1 MNKVKLLVSLVL
13 LAAPLVSSSLA
24 QGTPNPNA
32 VVVGGAAPLTEG
44 FIREYTDFL
53 SELLGVKFTDARRAE
68 ARRFLV
74 GFWQSKNAEE
84 IAGARHLVELRR
96 LLTKVTPERR
106 AQAVRELRAELLAA
120 IREEAEAGDAQA
132 KWALGVLKG
141 SATAATSSSAKTP
154 TSGVLVS
161 GNPALTVELANLALD
176 GVYFVQSKLEGRDVP
191 APTAQSRAEW
201 QARMTRDWQAAT
213 PEQRVQLVAQIR
225 EMGGYVA
232 RWNAMSAM
240 ERAVLKANAGGRLTP
255 QEQVLVQQYA
265 AQTNGQLNN
274 MSSSFFQGSMQSA
287 IDNMRVNQVIIGGG
301 RQWDEQRQ
309 RWIDIP
315 GIDTEYR

>member
-13 LAAPLVSSSLA
+13 LAAPLVSPAHA
-24 QGTPNPNA
+24 QGAPNPNA

-74 GFWQSKNAEE
+74 GFWQSRNAEQ
-84 IAGARHLVELRR
+84 IAGARQLVELRR
-96 LLTKVTPERR
+96 LLTKVTPEQR
-106 AQAVRELRAELLAA
+106 AQAVRELRAELLTA

-141 SATAATSSSAKTP
+141 NATAATSSPAKAP
-154 TSGVLVS
+154 TSGVLVP

-176 GVYFVQSKLEGRDVP
+176 GVYFVQSKLEGRNVP
-191 APTAQSRAEW
+191 APTPQSRAKW
-201 QARMTRDWQAAT
+201 QARMTRDWNAMT
-213 PEQRVQLVAQIR
+213 PAQRTEFVRNVH
-225 EMGGYVA
+225 EFGGYVA
-232 RWNAMSAM
+232 RWNAMNAT
-240 ERAVLKANAGGRLTP
+240 ERALWKANAGGRLTP
-255 QEQVLVQQYA
+255 QEQALVQQYA
-265 AQTNGQLNN
+265 AQTNGELNR

-287 IDNMRVNQVIIGGG
+287 IDNMRMNQVIIGGG

-309 RWIDIP
+309 RWLDIP
-315 GIDTEYR
+315 GINTEYR